1 MTDRPWAAIW
11 SVLSVVLV
19 VGCSGTAP
27 PTASLPPTASTAGP
41 LLIVET
47 RGGLCAD
54 GPCGRTVIVD
64 RDGLVHEA
72 TTPPRELGFVDSAGL
87 AALDS
92 AIRTTDFTALRSRPF
107 TGTCP
112 VAFDGQELVFEFGAP
127 QGIERIASCQV
138 EIDYGSPLFQAAAN
152 AIAPFI
158 ALPGP

>member
-1 MTDRPWAAIW
+1 MTSR
-11 SVLSVVLV
+11 VLLLVVL
-19 VGCSGTAP
+19 TAAACGAESATP
-27 PTASLPPTASTAGP
+27 SALPAGP

-72 TTPPRELGFVDSAGL
+72 AKPPNELGFVDAAEL

-92 AIRTTDFTALRSRPF
+92 AIQATDFTALRSHPF

-112 VAFDGQELVFEFGAP
+112 VAFDGQEIVFEFAAP
-127 QGIERIASCQV
+127 QGTERIASCEV